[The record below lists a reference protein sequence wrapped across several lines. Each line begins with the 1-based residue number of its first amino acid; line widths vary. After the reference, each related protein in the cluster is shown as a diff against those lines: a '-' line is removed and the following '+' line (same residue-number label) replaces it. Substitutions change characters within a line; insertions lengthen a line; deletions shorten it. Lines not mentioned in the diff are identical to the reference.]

1 MARLG
6 DLGDWRVVHGAVV
19 LLVIGFFLF
28 SLREILSP
36 IVLFLVLL
44 LVLVPYVGTRL
55 HLLVVTGTT
64 LLAALWL
71 LKTTG
76 FLLAPFILAL
86 VLAYIFDPLVDVLE
100 RRRLRRPLAIAVLAL
115 PGIGLVV
122 LGLVVGLPALVEQIG
137 ELIRRA
143 PMLVARAVEW
153 VEDARRGIMGI
164 DIPLLREEVLLERLR
179 SIDPEAVVAFLED
192 RLDEIVTRS
201 WQAVLGF
208 GRGLGTAL
216 TVIGY
221 VVLTPVLTYYILRDY
236 DRITSRVG
244 GLIPQPKRQR
254 WLAFLRDYDALLSG
268 YLRGQVVVA
277 AIVGVLT
284 GVLLWIARFPYPA
297 LIGAV
302 AGVFNLVPYLGLI
315 ASLVPALVI
324 AFVSGDVLLSLLKIL
339 LVFGAVQILDSSVLS
354 PRIVGGSVGL
364 HPVWII
370 LALAVGGFFFGF
382 VGVLL
387 AVPAAVLMKLL
398 VRVGL
403 ERYHSSRVY
412 RGRVADE
419 GAG

>member
-122 LGLVVGLPALVEQIG
+122 LALVVGLPALVEQIG

-403 ERYHSSRVY
+403 E
-412 RGRVADE
+412 
-419 GAG
+419 